1 VKLLIK
7 INIKGLVAHIMRLS
21 RYIEKRKVRNDRRK
35 IEKENKMRA
44 NALKKMRLRKIIEE
58 SKKRR

>member
-1 VKLLIK
+1 
-7 INIKGLVAHIMRLS
+7 MRLS

>member
-7 INIKGLVAHIMRLS
+7 INIKGLVAYIMRLS